1 MSANRAGGGRGARI
15 VLALDAL
22 NCEAALIQAAARLA
36 GRLGAELDALF
47 VEDDDLFAAA
57 ELPVTQEI
65 SRGSARTRE
74 LSTTGLTA
82 TLRSLSREAE
92 ARFRDTA
99 ARGQFRTT
107 RGRRTEALS
116 EACGEVDLLLL
127 VPSRRTPVR
136 IHVHMQPAPPAHL
149 FALCA
154 DTPASAR
161 VLETGA
167 RLARADHDAL
177 ELIATGPT
185 DETRLAALAHGGLR
199 IARHQLAA
207 DATLEEALAHVD
219 NRPGN
224 TLLVAADLPLAADR
238 SHLLEALSQLR
249 CQSLIVN

>member
-1 MSANRAGGGRGARI
+1 M

-22 NCEAALIQAAARLA
+22 NCEAALIEAAARLA
-36 GRLGAELDALF
+36 SRLDAELDALF
-47 VEDDDLFAAA
+47 VEDDDLYAAA

-74 LSTTGLTA
+74 LSTSGLTA

-92 ARFRDTA
+92 ARFRAAA

-107 RGRRTEALS
+107 RARRSDALS
-116 EACGEVDLLLL
+116 AACGDVDLLL
-127 VPSRRTPVR
+127 VPARRAAVR
-136 IHVHMQPAPPAHL
+136 IHVHLQAAPPAHL

-238 SHLLEALSQLR
+238 AALLEVLSGLR
-249 CQSLIVN
+249 CTSLLVN